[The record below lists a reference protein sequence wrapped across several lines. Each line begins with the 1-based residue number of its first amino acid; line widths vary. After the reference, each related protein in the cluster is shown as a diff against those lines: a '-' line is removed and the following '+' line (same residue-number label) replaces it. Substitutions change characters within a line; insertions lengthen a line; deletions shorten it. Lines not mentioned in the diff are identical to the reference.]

1 MNQCQDPELF
11 YSQKNKLHR
20 SYITQLN
27 KTMKEYPSY
36 KMDVPNTYSDQL
48 SLLNGITKKL
58 KDLQALVREKTS
70 TSDRFIQQGDV
81 NIRKLKQV
89 ERNLSNY
96 TSYEELDI
104 TSQQL
109 LADAMQEYTQEKI
122 VFYIK
127 AVVVLCIVYILYKR
141 IKYQSWIETYGVVGG
156 TIVLFV
162 IVSLYRSF
170 TSKG

>member
-1 MNQCQDPELF
+1 MKCEDPDVF
-11 YSQKNKLHR
+11 YSQKNKLHQ

-36 KMDVPNTYSDQL
+36 KMETKNKYQEQL
-48 SLLNGITKKL
+48 SLLNGISKKI
-58 KDLQALVREKTS
+58 KDLRSLVREKTS
-70 TSDRFIQQGDV
+70 IANQNIQEGDV
-81 NIRKLKQV
+81 ELRKLKKV

-109 LADAMQEYTQEKI
+109 LSDAMQEYTQEKI
-122 VFYIK
+122 VFYVK
-127 AVVVLCIVYILYKR
+127 AIVLLFLFYLLYQR
-141 IKYQSWIETYGVVGG
+141 IKRGAWIETISTVGG
-156 TIVLFV
+156 AILLFL
-162 IVSLYRSF
+162 IISLYRYF

>member
-1 MNQCQDPELF
+1 MKCQDPDVF
-11 YSQKNKLHR
+11 YSQKNKLHQAYV
-20 SYITQLN
+20 SQLN

-36 KMDVPNTYSDQL
+36 KMETDNQYQEQL
-48 SLLNGITKKL
+48 SLLNGISKKI
-58 KDLQALVREKTS
+58 KDLRTLVREKT
-70 TSDRFIQQGDV
+70 TTANGYIQEGDAELK
-81 NIRKLKQV
+81 KLKKV

-96 TSYEELDI
+96 TSYEKLDI

-127 AVVVLCIVYILYKR
+127 AIVIFFLLYLLYQR
-141 IKYQSWIETYGVVGG
+141 IKYGSWIETIATVAGA
-156 TIVLFV
+156 IVLFLV
-162 IVSLYRSF
+162 ISLYRYF